1 MRAVRLLTCL
11 IPCGVLL
18 MACGLMAG
26 TAAGPQP
33 ERCVAPGQ
41 WGAPADGALAP
52 RPAGRMLAEL
62 ARQQVVLLGET
73 HENPEHHRWQ
83 LHTIAALHAL
93 RPDMVLGFEMFPR
106 RVQPILDEWVAGRLA
121 DAEFLT
127 RVEWQQVWGYDPQLY
142 LPIFQFARMHRVP
155 MLALNVERR
164 LVSRVGE
171 IGWAAVPASER
182 EGVTDPAPAGRDYRM
197 RLYQSYLDHELPSG
211 HQAAARKAPGA
222 AELADVKFQRFV
234 EAMQAWDRAMAER
247 IAGQARRDPPPLVV
261 AIMGSGHLRDGHGVP
276 LQLRDLGVTR
286 ISVALPWDSAD
297 ACAAFTLGVADAVFG
312 VETRPQPVR
321 PERPRLGITIEPASA
336 GVLVR
341 EVAAGSI
348 AEQAG
353 IRPGDVI
360 VRIAGEPAV
369 QSGDVVGA
377 VQRQAPG
384 TWLPLT
390 VKRGEETLEMVARF
404 PPSK

>member
-1 MRAVRLLTCL
+1 
-11 IPCGVLL
+11 
-18 MACGLMAG
+18 
-26 TAAGPQP
+26 
-33 ERCVAPGQ
+33 
-41 WGAPADGALAP
+41 
-52 RPAGRMLAEL
+52 
-62 ARQQVVLLGET
+62 
-73 HENPEHHRWQ
+73 
-83 LHTIAALHAL
+83 
-93 RPDMVLGFEMFPR
+93 
-106 RVQPILDEWVAGRLA
+106 
-121 DAEFLT
+121 
-127 RVEWQQVWGYDPQLY
+127 
-142 LPIFQFARMHRVP
+142 
-155 MLALNVERR
+155 
-164 LVSRVGE
+164 
-171 IGWAAVPASER
+171 
-182 EGVTDPAPAGRDYRM
+182 
-197 RLYQSYLDHELPSG
+197 
-211 HQAAARKAPGA
+211 
-222 AELADVKFQRFV
+222 
-234 EAMQAWDRAMAER
+234 
-247 IAGQARRDPPPLVV
+247 LVV

-286 ISVALPWDSAD
+286 ISVALPWDSVD
-297 ACAAFTLGVADAVFG
+297 ACTEFTLGVADAVFG

-341 EVAAGSI
+341 EVVAGSI

-404 PPSK
+404 PPWK